1 MNFHSNERIALFID
15 GSNLYAAARALGFDI
30 DYKRMLEVFEEQAIM
45 VRAFYYTALV
55 EDQEFSPIRPLVD
68 WLDYNGY
75 TMVTKPT
82 KEFTDP
88 TGRRKIKGNMDIELA
103 IDVMEMLDHLDHIVL
118 FSGDG
123 DFRRLV
129 EAAQR
134 QGKRVT
140 VISTVKS
147 KPPMVADELRRQ
159 SDYFIELQDLQEEIA
174 RKAGQSDH
182 PQPHHD
188 NEDIDDDD
196 DDDLMP
202 LRDDDE
208 YFGNA

>member
-30 DYKRMLEVFEEQAIM
+30 DYKRMLEIFEEQAIL

-134 QGKRVT
+134 KGKRVT

-159 SDYFIELQDLQEEIA
+159 SDYFIELQDLQGEIA
-174 RKAGQSDH
+174 RKGGLSEH
-182 PQPHHD
+182 PHPIHD
-188 NEDIDDDD
+188 EDDFDDD

-202 LRDDDE
+202 MHDDDE
-208 YFGNA
+208 YIGKA

>member
-1 MNFHSNERIALFID
+1 MLITN
-15 GSNLYAAARALGFDI
+15 
-30 DYKRMLEVFEEQAIM
+30 RMLKVFEEQAVL
-45 VRAFYYTALV
+45 VRAFYYTALI
-55 EDQEFSPIRPLVD
+55 EDQEFSPIRPLAD

-75 TMVTKPT
+75 TMVTKPI

-103 IDVMEMLDHLDHIVL
+103 IDVMEMLEYLDHIVL

-129 EAAQR
+129 EVAQR
-134 QGKRVT
+134 KGKRVT

-159 SDYFIELQDLQEEIA
+159 SDYFIELQDLQHEIA
-174 RKAGQSDH
+174 HKGGQSDYLS
-182 PQPHHD
+182 PHHD
-188 NEDIDDDD
+188 LNDDDG
-196 DDDLMP
+196 LMP
-202 LRDDDE
+202 ISDDDE